1 MSLWTRLRQG
11 LREPLA
17 HFVLIG
23 LALFLLHGWVA
34 PTDAAGRRIVVSQAR
49 VDDMARE
56 YRAQLGRGP
65 TPEEL
70 KGLVDTYVHDEVLYR
85 EGMAQGL
92 GRDDPVIRRR
102 ILQKYEIILE
112 EDAGQGAPSDADLAA
127 YLKAHAA
134 QFERPAS
141 VTFDQAYFAVSGPPA
156 EVEQRFEA
164 ARRAALRGADPAGLG
179 EDSLLPRHVEGAP
192 LDRVARDF
200 GPAFAKGLADAPLG
214 RWVGPVPSGYGAHLV
229 RVAARTPP
237 SLPPLVEV
245 RAAVAREWEA
255 DRRRQALAGAYGK
268 LRGDYD
274 VAIKARLSQQ
284 LAARE

>member
-1 MSLWTRLRQG
+1 MNLRQVSLRQF

-34 PTDAAGRRIVVSQAR
+34 PADEAGRRIVVNQAR

-56 YRAQLGRGP
+56 YRAQLGRSP
-65 TPEEL
+65 APEEL
-70 KGLVDTYVHDEVLYR
+70 KSLVDTYVHDEILYR

-112 EDAGQGAPSDADLAA
+112 EESGQGAPSDADLSA
-127 YLKAHAA
+127 YLKAHPAE
-134 QFERPAS
+134 FERPAT
-141 VTFDQAYFAVSGPPA
+141 VTFDQVFFDASGSPA
-156 EVEQRFEA
+156 EGEQRFEA

-179 EDSLLPRHVEGAP
+179 QDSMLPRHVETTP
-192 LDRVARDF
+192 LDRVAQDF
-200 GPAFAKGLADAPLG
+200 GPAFAAGLAEAPVG
-214 RWVGPVPSGYGAHLV
+214 RWIGPLPSSYGAHLV

-237 SLPPLVEV
+237 SLPPLDEV
-245 RAAVAREWEA
+245 RAAVAREWEG
-255 DRRRQALAGAYGK
+255 DRRRRALAATYDK

-274 VAIKARLSQQ
+274 VAVKARLSQQ
-284 LAARE
+284 LAAR